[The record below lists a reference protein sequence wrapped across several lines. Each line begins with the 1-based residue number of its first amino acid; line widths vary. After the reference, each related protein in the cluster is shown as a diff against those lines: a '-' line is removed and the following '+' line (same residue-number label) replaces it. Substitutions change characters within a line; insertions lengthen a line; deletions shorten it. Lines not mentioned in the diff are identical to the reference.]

1 MKKASTPSLLSEA
14 RANFIHLPNHARARA
29 TGDSPADS
37 LAMRGGHGTRAA
49 RCKGG
54 AYAGRS
60 AAPRTAVTPGERA
73 VVRTACEATPVDR
86 MSRVADALSVAVVHL
101 VILRP
106 PAPSKIF
113 ALTRLGPGFQLFA
126 GYGMVVSRP
135 KGWGGMVLTAHPRSP
150 GGWVCQQAGGYGL
163 EVGCARVPYHTPQ
176 KVRTRGNLLAK
187 EMWL

>member
-14 RANFIHLPNHARARA
+14 RSNFIHLPNHARARA

-73 VVRTACEATPVDR
+73 VVRTACEATPVER
-86 MSRVADALSVAVVHL
+86 MSRVADALSAVVHL
-101 VILRP
+101 VILAAQR
-106 PAPSKIF
+106 
-113 ALTRLGPGFQLFA
+113 
-126 GYGMVVSRP
+126 
-135 KGWGGMVLTAHPRSP
+135 
-150 GGWVCQQAGGYGL
+150 
-163 EVGCARVPYHTPQ
+163 
-176 KVRTRGNLLAK
+176 
-187 EMWL
+187 